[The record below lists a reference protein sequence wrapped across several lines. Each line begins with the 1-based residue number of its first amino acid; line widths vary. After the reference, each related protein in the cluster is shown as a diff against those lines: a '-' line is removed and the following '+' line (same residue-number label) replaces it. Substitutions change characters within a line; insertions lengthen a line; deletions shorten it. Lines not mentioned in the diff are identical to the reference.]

1 MGVIV
6 LTRGVV
12 VLVGRSRWDN
22 CPWGIIVPGIVVP
35 GVVVPGVVVPGVVV
49 LSPPCHNR
57 HFYSHA
63 IHSVTSDNITINSHV
78 TNTSSNHNVRI
89 MPQSSGIR
97 LFTHVVDVTVH
108 KPVLTSVSVDPVFSA
123 LYRDAVDVHLG
134 FVVKTYEGHIDQS
147 PQHTADVRANDGNP
161 EPFVVSESKIKW
173 LKNNHIIR

>member
-1 MGVIV
+1 MGVSCPWV
-6 LTRGVV
+6 SCPWV
-12 VLVGRSRWDN
+12 S
-22 CPWGIIVPGIVVP
+22 CPWGSCPWGSCP
-35 GVVVPGVVVPGVVV
+35 WGRV

-57 HFYSHA
+57 HSFSHA
-63 IHSVTSDNITINSHV
+63 IHSVTSNNITINSHV

-89 MPQSSGIR
+89 MPQSSGGR
-97 LFTHVVDVTVH
+97 LFKHVVDVTVH

-173 LKNNHIIR
+173 LKNNNIIR